1 MTQEDFNGTVR
12 AASFF
17 EGLDP
22 HDIETFMQI
31 AVLKRFQP
39 GQVIFNRGD
48 NGTGLYVLVEGRVR
62 IFVSGNGTTEQLLRV
77 LLPGDSFGEAGIFLE
92 HGYPSTSQSLDKSAA
107 FYFPGDRIRRFIAE
121 HPPLGAN
128 FLRIL
133 ALKLA
138 DFAHLFESRTIKEA
152 PARLASFILNREEV
166 SGRVKLNFSKG
177 QLASFIGTSPE
188 TVSRALTFL
197 KGKKAI
203 MEEKPYIVILNRDI
217 LNSLVQGTLK
227 DNL

>member
-1 MTQEDFNGTVR
+1 MTQDDFNSIAR
-12 AASFF
+12 AAAFF
-17 EGLDP
+17 AEMDP
-22 HDIETFMQI
+22 RDVETVMQT
-31 AVLKRFQP
+31 AVFKRFQP

-48 NGTGLYVLVEGRVR
+48 PGSGLYVLVEGRVR
-62 IFVSGNGTTEQLLRV
+62 IFVSGNGAKEQLLRV
-77 LLPGDSFGEAGIFLE
+77 LLAGDTFGEAGIFLE

-107 FYFPGDRIRRFIAE
+107 FFFPGDRMRKFCSER
-121 HPPLGAN
+121 PLLAAN

-227 DNL
+227 DAL

>member
-1 MTQEDFNGTVR
+1 MTQEDFNNIVR
-12 AASFF
+12 GASFF
-17 EGLDP
+17 QGL
-22 HDIETFMQI
+22 ETQDVENFIQI

-48 NGTGLYVLVEGRVR
+48 PGNAIYVLVEGKVR
-62 IFVSGNGTTEQLLRV
+62 IFVSGNGTKEQLLRV
-77 LLPGDSFGEAGIFLE
+77 LMPGDSFGEAGIFLE

-107 FYFPGDRIRRFIAE
+107 FYFPADRLRRLVNE
-121 HPPLGAN
+121 HSDLAGN
-128 FLRIL
+128 FLKIL

-227 DNL
+227 GSL

>member
-1 MTQEDFNGTVR
+1 MTQEDFNSIVR
-12 AASFF
+12 GVSFF
-17 EGLDP
+17 QGLDP
-22 HDIETFMQI
+22 QDIDTFMQI

-39 GQVIFNRGD
+39 GQVVFNRD
-48 NGTGLYVLVEGRVR
+48 DPGTGLYVLTEGRVR
-62 IFVSGNGTTEQLLRV
+62 IFVSGNGTKEQLLRV
-77 LLPGDSFGEAGIFLE
+77 LMPGDSFGEAGIFLE
-92 HGYPSTSQSLDKSAA
+92 HGYPSTAQCLDRSAA
-107 FYFPGDRIRRFIAE
+107 FFFPGDRLKRHLLECPA
-121 HPPLGAN
+121 LAAN
-128 FLRIL
+128 FLKL
-133 ALKLA
+133 LSLKLA

-203 MEEKPYIVILNRDI
+203 TEEKPYIVILNRDI

-227 DNL
+227 DVR

>member
-1 MTQEDFNGTVR
+1 MTQDDFNGIVK
-12 AASFF
+12 AAPFF
-17 EGLDP
+17 RGLDP
-22 HDIETFMQI
+22 QDIETFLQI

-48 NGTGLYVLVEGRVR
+48 PGNALYVLVEGRVR
-62 IFVSGNGTTEQLLRV
+62 VFVSGNGTKEQLLRV
-77 LLPGDSFGEAGIFLE
+77 LLPGDSFGEAGVFLE
-92 HGYPSTSQSLDKSAA
+92 HGYPSTAQTLDKAA
-107 FYFPGDRIRRFIAE
+107 AYSFPGDRIRRQVAE
-121 HPPLGAN
+121 HSGLSGN

-217 LNSLVQGTLK
+217 LNSLVQGTLR
-227 DNL
+227 DTH

>member
-1 MTQEDFNGTVR
+1 MNQEEYGPIIR

-17 EGLDP
+17 KNLDE
-22 HDIETFMQI
+22 HECDSLVQSAIF
-31 AVLKRFQP
+31 KRFQP
-39 GQVIFNRGD
+39 GQVIFNRGES
-48 NGTGLYVLVEGRVR
+48 GTGLYVLVEGKVR
-62 IFVSGNGTTEQLLRV
+62 IFVSGNGAKEQLLRI

-92 HGYPSTSQSLDKSAA
+92 HGYPSTAQCLDKSAA
-107 FYFPGDRIRRFIAE
+107 YYFPGDRLRSIIGENMKVAQ
-121 HPPLGAN
+121 N
-128 FLRIL
+128 FLNLL

-152 PARLASFILNREEV
+152 PARLASFILNHEEV

-197 KGKKAI
+197 KGKNAI
-203 MEEKPYIVILNRDI
+203 KEEKPYIVILNRDI
-217 LNSLVQGTLK
+217 LNSLIQGNLK
-227 DNL
+227 A

>member
-1 MTQEDFNGTVR
+1 MTQDDLSLIVKKT
-12 AASFF
+12 AFF
-17 EGLDP
+17 CDLEP
-22 HDIETFMQI
+22 QDIETLLQT
-31 AVLKRFQP
+31 AVLKHYQP

-48 NGTGLYVLVEGRVR
+48 PGGGLYVLVEGKIR
-62 IFVSGNGTTEQLLRV
+62 IFVSGNGSKEQLLRV
-77 LLPGDSFGEAGIFLE
+77 LAPGDSFGEAGIFLE
-92 HGYPSTSQSLDKSAA
+92 HGYPSTAQSLDKSSA
-107 FYFPGDRIRRFIAE
+107 YFFAGERMRRLIAE
-121 HPPLGAN
+121 NSSLGRN
-128 FLRIL
+128 FLSLL

-152 PARLASFILNREEV
+152 PARLASFILNHEEV
-166 SGRVKLNFSKG
+166 SGRMKLNFSKG

-217 LNSLVQGTLK
+217 LNALVQGTLK
-227 DNL
+227 DL

>member
-1 MTQEDFNGTVR
+1 MTQEEFNNIVR
-12 AASFF
+12 GASFF
-17 EGLDP
+17 QGLEPQDV
-22 HDIETFMQI
+22 ETFIQI

-48 NGTGLYVLVEGRVR
+48 PGSGIYVLVEGRVR
-62 IFVSGNGTTEQLLRV
+62 IFVSGNGTKEQLLRV

-92 HGYPSTSQSLDKSAA
+92 HGYPSTAQSLDKSAA
-107 FYFPGDRIRRFIAE
+107 YYFPGDRLRRLITE
-121 HPPLGAN
+121 HSDLSGN
-128 FLRIL
+128 FLKIL

>member
-1 MTQEDFNGTVR
+1 MTQEDFASIVR
-12 AASFF
+12 GASFF
-17 EGLDP
+17 EGLDTG
-22 HDIETFMQI
+22 DIEAFMQMS
-31 AVLKRFQP
+31 VLKRFQP
-39 GQVIFNRGD
+39 GQLIFNRGD
-48 NGTGLYVLVEGRVR
+48 PGTGLYVLTEGRVR
-62 IFVSGNGTTEQLLRV
+62 IFVSGNGAKEQLLRV

-92 HGYPSTSQSLDKSAA
+92 HGYPSTAQALDKSSAC
-107 FYFPGDRIRRFIAE
+107 FFPGDAIRRRIAE
-121 HPPLGAN
+121 RPPLASN

-203 MEEKPYIVILNRDI
+203 AEEKPYIVILNRDI
-217 LNSLVQGTLK
+217 LNSLVQGTQK